1 MSRDLPA
8 LQVNCGI
15 TSTWSICLCLEA
27 TTGDVGGA
35 LEWYKSER
43 GPVEIRCVLGIAKAS
58 AYHILEGAAIFGC
71 KISPI

>member
-1 MSRDLPA
+1 M
-8 LQVNCGI
+8 
-15 TSTWSICLCLEA
+15 EA

-58 AYHILEGAAIFGC
+58 AYHILEGAAISGC
-71 KISPI
+71 KANFLPLELPHTTQS